1 MVVGIDEAGRGSFVG
16 PLVIC
21 GVELDQRGMRK
32 LREDGVKD
40 SKLLSSKRREELAKK
55 IRKVAKKVTYEVI
68 SAQEID
74 ERMSVGT
81 NLNAIEAIHMAKIIN
96 KMRPRKVIIDA
107 PSGVKK
113 FREVLEKYLEVKP
126 KMVLEHKADQKYVVV
141 SAASI
146 LAKVRRDKE
155 LRKIEKETG
164 VKLGVGYPHDEVC
177 INGVKNHMKALKKYI
192 RHKWS
197 TYGRITQRRLEEY
210 G

>member
-21 GVELDQRGMRK
+21 GVELDQRGMEK
-32 LREDGVKD
+32 LKEKGVKD
-40 SKLLSSKRREELAKK
+40 SKLLSSKRREELAEE
-55 IRKVAKKVTYEVI
+55 IRKVAKRVTYEVI

-74 ERMSVGT
+74 ERMGVGT
-81 NLNAIEAIHMAKIIN
+81 NLNAIEAIYMAKIIN
-96 KMRPRKVIIDA
+96 KLKPKKVIIDA

-113 FREVLEKYLEVKP
+113 FREVLEKYLETRP
-126 KMVLEHKADQKYVVV
+126 EIVLEHKADQKYVVV

-155 LRKIEKETG
+155 LRKIEEETG

-177 INGVKNHMKALKKYI
+177 INGVKDNMEALKKYI